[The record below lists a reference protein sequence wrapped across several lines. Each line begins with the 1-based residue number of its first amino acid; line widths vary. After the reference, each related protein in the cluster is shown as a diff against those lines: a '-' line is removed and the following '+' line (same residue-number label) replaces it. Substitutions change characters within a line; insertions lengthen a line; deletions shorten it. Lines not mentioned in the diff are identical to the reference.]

1 MEEYIE
7 RIKIECERINDTIM
21 TFRSKKAGVYE
32 VTICKNIS
40 LPFLFQRNR
49 ELVIKGNENFLI
61 TKFSDDIYKKGNE
74 GKSLFAPT
82 VTDFKDYQDRDLFD
96 E

>member
-21 TFRSKKAGVYE
+21 TYRSKTDGVYE

-40 LPFLFQRNR
+40 LPFLFRRNG

-61 TKFSDDIYKKGNE
+61 TKFSDDIYTKGNE
-74 GKSLFAPT
+74 GKSLYAPT
-82 VTDFKDYQDRDLFD
+82 VTDFRDYQDR
-96 E
+96 EY